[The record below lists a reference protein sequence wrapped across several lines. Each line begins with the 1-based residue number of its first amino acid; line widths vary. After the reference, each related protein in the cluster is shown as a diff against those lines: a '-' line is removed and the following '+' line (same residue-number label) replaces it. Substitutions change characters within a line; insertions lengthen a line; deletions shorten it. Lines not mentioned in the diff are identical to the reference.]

1 MTTDTPDTNDTPTEC
16 IDTEPPIVDM
26 EGKTVAPEEEL
37 QTIKLGDQYDE
48 CLLGAT
54 INGRFAY
61 SLKRLVAFEVAHRG
75 IKPEEARQILGQ
87 DIMALFAR
95 YGANGPEFIDD
106 ELMPDPEEPRIV
118 KPGDPVK
125 AKTTGGGIIT
135 P

>member
-1 MTTDTPDTNDTPTEC
+1 MTTDTPDQQDTPDEC
-16 IDTEPPIVDM
+16 SNVVPMT
-26 EGKTVAPEEEL
+26 PEEEL

-61 SLKRLVAFEVAHRG
+61 SLKKLVAFEVAHRG
-75 IKPEEARQILGQ
+75 IPADEARKVIGQ

-106 ELMPDPEEPRIV
+106 ELMPEPEEPRIV

-125 AKTTGGGIIT
+125 AKTTEGGIIK